1 MAPPEV
7 VSTVPFPPASA
18 PMKALSIRQPWA
30 SLIVLGI
37 KDIENRTWATRERG
51 TILVHAS
58 KGMTRAEHE
67 DAIDF
72 AVDAIRMDP
81 RHAGKTE
88 TTTLRALGF
97 AFDDLPRGGIIGQV
111 DIVDCVRASN
121 SPWYMGAVGFVLR
134 DAKPLPFRPLK
145 GALGFFNVPEQSL

>member
-7 VSTVPFPPASA
+7 VSTSPFPPVPA

-30 SLIVLGI
+30 SLIVLGF
-37 KDIENRTWATRERG
+37 KDIENRTWMTRERG

-72 AVDAIRMDP
+72 AVDAIRSDP
-81 RHAGKTE
+81 RHAGKKE

-97 AFDDLPRGGIIGQV
+97 AFEDLQRGGIIGQV
-111 DIVDCVRASN
+111 DIVDCVRFSA
-121 SPWYMGAVGFVLR
+121 SPWYTGAFGLVLAN
-134 DAKPLPFRPLK
+134 AKPLPFQPLK
-145 GALGFFNVPEQSL
+145 GALGFFEVAP